1 MRLELQNKAV
11 KVVRAVEAVKAV
23 ELGWERSK
31 FEAGEA
37 VKAVKAV
44 ELGRK
49 VKINPTGQKKNLQ
62 ISIYES

>member
-1 MRLELQNKAV
+1 M
-11 KVVRAVEAVKAV
+11 
-23 ELGWERSK
+23 GWERSK

>member
-1 MRLELQNKAV
+1 M
-11 KVVRAVEAVKAV
+11 
-23 ELGWERSK
+23 GWERSK

-44 ELGRK
+44 KAVQSGRK